1 MEKNGHDVHTET
13 PVLETETPVIQA
25 EPSETKKPVKPLTV
39 KMVISVL
46 VGVALVKL
54 LLCLFSS
61 DAIDM
66 PGYKAWSMHLATRGF
81 DDFYQT
87 WHVVYGP
94 AYMYLLWISGKLA
107 TIFSLSTKTHEVLIK
122 FWSVCSDLLGAYLIY
137 LIGKKRGKE
146 RLGLWLG
153 VAYALNPA
161 IFFNSCIWGQ
171 FESVAATML
180 LAVVYCFTQGMGGTA
195 VIIFTVAVLTKP
207 QSAML
212 APIVFILFLKNFS
225 WRNTLFAFVGGI
237 CAYVALMLP
246 FSTGRSILWFVEHT
260 IKSGGDYPYA
270 TANGF
275 NLWTILGGQTIPDNQ
290 MFHGLSYATWGL
302 LLIAFLVIVTCLI
315 MLRFKISDRSVYYA
329 SYLLCFGVFLFGS
342 RMHERYLFPAL
353 IFFIVTILWDIKLW
367 VPAAVLSL
375 AHLGNIWYI
384 YIRAWQQNVWA
395 PPNDPLA
402 LVIAWVTLAVFVYS
416 LYYIVKRD
424 LKVGMLRLLK
434 RLKPKSKNCE
444 DATS

>member
-1 MEKNGHDVHTET
+1 MEKQEHDVQ
-13 PVLETETPVIQA
+13 PETPVIQE
-25 EPSETKKPVKPLTV
+25 EPPKKKQPVTM

-46 VGVALVKL
+46 LGVALVKL
-54 LLCLFSS
+54 LLCLFAS

-66 PGYKAWSMHLATRGF
+66 PGYRAWSMQLATRGF

-87 WHVVYGP
+87 CHVVYGP
-94 AYMYLLWISGKLA
+94 AYMYLLWISGKVA

-122 FWSVCSDLLGAYLIY
+122 FWSLCSDMIGAYLIY
-137 LIGKKRGKE
+137 LIGKKLRKE
-146 RLGLWLG
+146 RIGLWLG

-180 LAVVYCFTQGMGGTA
+180 LAVVYCFTQGMSGTA

-212 APIVFILFLKNFS
+212 APIVLILFLKNFS
-225 WRNTLFAFVGGI
+225 WRNTLFAIVGGI
-237 CAYVALMLP
+237 CAFVAVMLP
-246 FSTGRSILWFVEHT
+246 FSTGRSLLWIVDHT
-260 IKSGGDYPYA
+260 LKSGGDYPYA

-275 NLWTILGGQTIPDNQ
+275 NLWTILGGQTVPDDQ
-290 MFHGLSYATWGL
+290 LFHGLSYALWGV
-302 LLIAFLVIVTCLI
+302 LLIAAVVVVAFLILWRYKV
-315 MLRFKISDRSVYYA
+315 SNRSVYYA
-329 SYLLCFGVFLFGS
+329 AYLLCFGVFLFGT

-353 IFFIVTILWDIKLW
+353 IFFMVSILWDTKLW
-367 VPAAVLSL
+367 VPAALLSL

-402 LVIAWVTLAVFVYS
+402 LVIAWVTLAVFIYS
-416 LYYIVKRD
+416 LFYICKRD
-424 LKVGMLRLLK
+424 LKVGLLTVLK
-434 RLKPKSKNCE
+434 RFKPKTGNSE